1 MPIQAILLALFAAL
15 VIAFAEGWLY
25 VSQMKRIESARQ
37 QGEQG
42 EQAEGEIAPK
52 PEKETSIADL
62 LEEESAQA
70 QDLAGS
76 MLDSTAGVVSTQSA
90 RETRQLRLRRRP
102 VPAV

>member
-37 QGEQG
+37 QA
-42 EQAEGEIAPK
+42 EQAEEEIDPK

-62 LEEESAQA
+62 FGEESAQQ

-76 MLDSTAGVVSTQSA
+76 MLDNPAGVVSTQSA